1 MNIKLF
7 ALIAAGLTS
16 ATVAIAPM
24 AGAQEAP
31 TDYSYLGV
39 GVGVGDLGPDSDV
52 GLAINS
58 KLRVANQVS
67 LRPSVISDLNFDDD
81 NSNTQLSLPITYDF
95 NSPTENGRLLPFIGA
110 GVTYSTGSEDIAPMA
125 TAGIDYRV
133 SRRVTINGT
142 VNANFYDDTSVNGIV
157 GLGYTF

>member
-7 ALIAAGLTS
+7 ALVAAGLTS
-16 ATVAIAPM
+16 ATVAMAPI

-39 GVGVGDLGPDSDV
+39 GVGIGDVGPDSDV

-58 KLRVANQVS
+58 KLRVANHVS

-81 NSNTQLSLPITYDF
+81 NSNTQLSLPVTYDF
-95 NSPTENGRLLPFIGA
+95 SSPNTDRLLPFIGA
-110 GVTYSTGSEDIAPMA
+110 GVTYSTGSEDFAPMA
-125 TAGIDYRV
+125 TAGLDYRI
-133 SRRVTINGT
+133 SRRVTANGT
-142 VNANFYDDTSVNGIV
+142 VNVNFYDETQVNGIV